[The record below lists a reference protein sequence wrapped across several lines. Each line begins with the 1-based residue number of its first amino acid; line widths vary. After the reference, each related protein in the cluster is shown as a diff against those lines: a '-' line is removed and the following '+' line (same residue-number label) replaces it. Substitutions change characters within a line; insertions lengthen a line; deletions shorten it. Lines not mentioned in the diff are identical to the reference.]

1 MMKPKSLSAAQ
12 LLYNIALKYSVLLNI
27 ASHLEA
33 LGVSQPLI
41 IWFLLV
47 LIISQSSQGF
57 SLVKCLSNVFLN
69 IVCC

>member
-1 MMKPKSLSAAQ
+1 MMKPNSLSAA
-12 LLYNIALKYSVLLNI
+12 I

-33 LGVSQPLI
+33 LGVSQLRQVPPLI

-47 LIISQSSQGF
+47 LVISQSSQGF
-57 SLVKCLSNVFLN
+57 SLVKCLLDVFLN